1 MQLDPTLYLRHLDG
15 MDMDDA
21 DKLAFMEQLWAVLSS
36 FVDRAWG
43 ESSEQILL
51 GIRQADARRAVP
63 LAGHD
68 PLDSAHTISSTFNDA
83 AAFDRR

>member
-1 MQLDPTLYLRHLDG
+1 
-15 MDMDDA
+15 MDMEDA
-21 DKLAFMEQLWAVLSS
+21 DKLAFLEQLWLILSS

-51 GIRQADARRAVP
+51 GIRQAEARRAVP

-68 PLDSAHTISSTFNDA
+68 PLDLDHTISSTFNDVA
-83 AAFDRR
+83 GQDRR